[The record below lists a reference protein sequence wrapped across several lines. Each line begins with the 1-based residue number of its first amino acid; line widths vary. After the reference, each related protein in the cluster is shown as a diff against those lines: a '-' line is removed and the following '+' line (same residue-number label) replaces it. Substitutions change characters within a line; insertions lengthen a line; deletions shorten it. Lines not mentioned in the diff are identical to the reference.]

1 MVVFQL
7 AAGKTQSFVSSQ
19 IRDFKYIFLKNR
31 TWTVETGCVLAERKK
46 EKQNIIISLARL
58 DQLVVACRLCMLE
71 TQLKTEDFKWWEVIS
86 PNFI

>member
-31 TWTVETGCVLAERKK
+31 TWTVETGYVLAERKK

-58 DQLVVACRLCMLE
+58 DQLVVGWPTCCM
-71 TQLKTEDFKWWEVIS
+71 
-86 PNFI
+86 